1 MTDRSCE
8 EHTGG
13 MRILRATGR
22 ALHRAARGVLGLAN
36 LITGVPAGESTRA
49 KRDRD
54 RLPRDGR

>member
-1 MTDRSCE
+1 
-8 EHTGG
+8 